1 MIIIVKMHSK
11 QGGQKKAMK
20 QIKEMKQQSLGHKTK
35 IQETKTIIRRL
46 SGKSLFSEKE
56 RKSDHK
62 EP

>member
-1 MIIIVKMHSK
+1 MHLK
-11 QGGQKKAMK
+11 QGRQKKAMK
-20 QIKEMKQQSLGHKTK
+20 QIKEMKQQSVVHKSK
-35 IQETKTIIRRL
+35 QNKKEMKPINRRL